1 MYTAQMCLKKT
12 PYGQSPGIFL
22 HARATYGAM
31 AKVEFVTP
39 FMKSTM
45 HMPLP
50 LFFALVSTAE
60 CPDPATLG
68 MEDGTIPDARIT
80 ASSFKAD
87 NYAAR
92 YSRLNNNKYWVPQR
106 LVVWCLSSIS

>member
-1 MYTAQMCLKKT
+1 MCLKKT

-22 HARATYGAM
+22 HARATCGAM
-31 AKVEFVTP
+31 DKVGFVTP
-39 FMKSTM
+39 FTKSTV
-45 HMPLP
+45 HRPLP

-60 CPDPATLG
+60 CPDAAPLG

-92 YSRLNNNKYWVPQR
+92 HGRLNNNKYSVPQR
-106 LVVWCLSSIS
+106 

>member
-1 MYTAQMCLKKT
+1 MGRVQVY
-12 PYGQSPGIFL
+12 FL
-22 HARATYGAM
+22 HVCASCGAM

-39 FMKSTM
+39 FRKSTM
-45 HMPLP
+45 HRPLP

-60 CPDPATLG
+60 CPDPAPLG

-92 YSRLNNNKYWVPQR
+92 YGRLNNNKYSVPQR
-106 LVVWCLSSIS
+106 